1 MRQLQ
6 LYLRDTETERI
17 RGGGGGGTRLLLHWD
32 PLIDDIQRTHV
43 SRWLVEVVQEA
54 YTRADLEYDDDIRAH
69 ELRAIASSWAYVNQV
84 RLEDILAAASWRSSG
99 VFQGPYLR
107 DMSSIADGMATLG
120 PIVAAV
126 PNGDYLVGTWYL
138 RRRYVGQEIYFPPS
152 SPLDLKLLVDYKSK
166 NEGVNV

>member
-1 MRQLQ
+1 MFR
-6 LYLRDTETERI
+6 ETAPAVSPWYWKDS
-17 RGGGGGGTRLLLHWD
+17 GGGGRTRLLLHWD

-43 SRWLVEVVQEA
+43 SRWLVEVVKEA

-99 VFQGPYLR
+99 VFQGSYLR

-120 PIVAAV
+120 PIVAAQHV
-126 PNGDYLVGTWYL
+126 VCT
-138 RRRYVGQEIYFPPS
+138 RRQ
-152 SPLDLKLLVDYKSK
+152 
-166 NEGVNV
+166 